1 MGSCHVTFH
10 VCFHLC
16 ILVIHNKPDKKENL
30 PNTDS
35 KVLHA
40 LFIKFGSIISSKV
53 KTTPSDQTLLINV
66 IKKE

>member
-1 MGSCHVTFH
+1 MY
-10 VCFHLC
+10 
-16 ILVIHNKPDKKENL
+16 KPDKKENL